1 MKQRSKKLWS
11 VLLSLALLLSL
22 VPAMALT
29 ASAVSQTPVS
39 YLDCD
44 GTALVERTGENGCK
58 VYTVVSDTNIAW
70 TTGWYVVDSDVT
82 ISHTVTVSGDVHLIL
97 CDKASLTVNGGENKA
112 IDAADGSTLTIYA
125 QSEGSSAG
133 ALTAYSTGADAIGGQ
148 TLTIN
153 GGTVTATGSNNVINV
168 KGDVTINSGEVS
180 AYAIG
185 NDADGINAGGN
196 VRINGG
202 KVTAKRTGAAKNSGI
217 CATFDITING
227 GAVVES
233 SGFNHGLYSG
243 QGAVT
248 IDGGTVTAI
257 GANAGICANEKHGV
271 IIKADSTVTASGEQ
285 RAIAYA
291 SGGYN
296 DTPVKNAIAGV
307 GWTNTEGT
315 AGQTRIAVN
324 TGGQNLSTYKKVQF
338 VAPHTHTD
346 GEKTITFI
354 PWTRKN
360 SLPTTAGNYYLTA
373 DVTLTNTWTVPANT
387 VRLCLN
393 GHGIRMNAE
402 KRVIYIGGNTLEL
415 YDCNSERVHYV
426 TLTNWR
432 GTAVSDT
439 GTERAVTDVGN
450 GVVKVNGGYIT
461 GGYAK
466 ETGYTEGGCIYIGAS
481 GTFTMHGG
489 TILGNK
495 ADGLGGGIW
504 SGGTL
509 NIGGTS
515 RVNYN
520 SGSGQNSGV
529 YLAAMAAKF
538 TISGKPDLTGNK
550 GRDIVFNN
558 NTYNAG
564 TRINFTP
571 FNPNVR
577 LGRVYIQTYLTGVI
591 TSNADFT
598 NDDELKAVM
607 QPIDVGSVFRV
618 NADHQAQIVH
628 VHSFTYAAG
637 EGENANRI
645 TVICSNNG
653 CVLPLID
660 GKRTATLTIAAP
672 AHTVYGDG
680 KDPEAVITDTY
691 NIQGDAVVS
700 YYAVQGDAKTG
711 KALSKAPT
719 DAGRYWA
726 EITLGSAT
734 AHVVYTISP
743 APIYIDVNPATY
755 KVSLPAETEGGKLT
769 ASRATAPKGA
779 TVTITAAPDE
789 GYQAVKP
796 TVTDKDGKSVELKD
810 NGNDTWSFL
819 MPGSDVTVK
828 GSFEKTEPAK
838 PEGKEKFVDVPADAW
853 YHDDV
858 YWAVEKGITLGVD
871 DTHFAPDAD
880 CTRGQF
886 VTFLWR
892 TAGQPVSN
900 SAANPFVDVK
910 AGDYYYDAV
919 LWAVEKGITKGTD
932 DTHFDPDKPVTRA
945 QAITF
950 LYRYEQSE
958 GRGFTGLWA
967 FRLDYSD
974 AEQVPDWAYEAFCW
988 MVKENICKGS
998 DGKLEPDALCPR
1010 CQVVALLARIF
1021 NT

>member
-1 MKQRSKKLWS
+1 
-11 VLLSLALLLSL
+11 
-22 VPAMALT
+22 T
-29 ASAVSQTPVS
+29 
-39 YLDCD
+39 
-44 GTALVERTGENGCK
+44 
-58 VYTVVSDTNIAW
+58 
-70 TTGWYVVDSDVT
+70 
-82 ISHTVTVSGDVHLIL
+82 
-97 CDKASLTVNGGENKA
+97 
-112 IDAADGSTLTIYA
+112 
-125 QSEGSSAG
+125 
-133 ALTAYSTGADAIGGQ
+133 
-148 TLTIN
+148 
-153 GGTVTATGSNNVINV
+153 
-168 KGDVTINSGEVS
+168 
-180 AYAIG
+180 
-185 NDADGINAGGN
+185 
-196 VRINGG
+196 
-202 KVTAKRTGAAKNSGI
+202 
-217 CATFDITING
+217 
-227 GAVVES
+227 ES
-233 SGFNHGLYSG
+233 
-243 QGAVT
+243 
-248 IDGGTVTAI
+248 
-257 GANAGICANEKHGV
+257 
-271 IIKADSTVTASGEQ
+271 
-285 RAIAYA
+285 
-291 SGGYN
+291 
-296 DTPVKNAIAGV
+296 
-307 GWTNTEGT
+307 
-315 AGQTRIAVN
+315 
-324 TGGQNLSTYKKVQF
+324 
-338 VAPHTHTD
+338 
-346 GEKTITFI
+346 
-354 PWTRKN
+354 
-360 SLPTTAGNYYLTA
+360 
-373 DVTLTNTWTVPANT
+373 
-387 VRLCLN
+387 
-393 GHGIRMNAE
+393 
-402 KRVIYIGGNTLEL
+402 
-415 YDCNSERVHYV
+415 
-426 TLTNWR
+426 
-432 GTAVSDT
+432 
-439 GTERAVTDVGN
+439 AVTDGGS

-495 ADGLGGGIW
+495 AAGLGGGIW
-504 SGGTL
+504 SGGKL
-509 NIGGTS
+509 NIGGNS

-529 YLAAMAAKF
+529 YLAEKANAF
-538 TISGKPDLTGNK
+538 NISGTQDFTGNK

-558 NTYNAG
+558 NTYIAG
-564 TRINFTP
+564 TRINFTA
-571 FNPNVR
+571 FNPDVR
-577 LGRVYIQTYLTGVI
+577 LGRVYIQTNLTGVI
-591 TSNADFT
+591 TSGAYFT
-598 NDDELKAVM
+598 NDDELNAVM
-607 QPIDVGSVFRV
+607 QPLDVNSVFRV

-637 EGENANRI
+637 EGKNANRI
-645 TVICSNNG
+645 TATCSNNG

-660 GKRTATLTIAAP
+660 EKRTATLTIAAP

-680 KDPEAVITDTY
+680 KDPKAVITDTY

-743 APIYIDVNPATY
+743 APIYIDVSPATY
-755 KVSLPAETEGGKLT
+755 KISLPAETEGGKLT

-796 TVTDKDGKSVELKD
+796 TVTDKDGKEIPVTENADGS
-810 NGNDTWSFL
+810 WSFP

-828 GSFEKTEPAK
+828 GGFEKTEPAK

-880 CTRGQF
+880 CTRDQF

-892 TAGQPVSN
+892 AAGQPVSN

-910 AGDYYYDAV
+910 ADDYYYDAV

-1021 NT
+1021 NA